1 MHLVQGLLQA
11 VLLAGI
17 DTDGLQGFQL
27 GCNAL
32 VKKVLNREGI
42 PDALLSLL
50 DGTLVILKGMCML
63 LSSLRKQLQDFS
75 PLSIS
80 PWHQTHR

>member
-11 VLLAGI
+11 IFLTGI

-27 GCNAL
+27 GCNAFL
-32 VKKVLNREGI
+32 KKVLNREGI

-50 DGTLVILKGMCML
+50 DGTLIILKGMCML
-63 LSSLRKQLQDFS
+63 LSSLRKQLQDL
-75 PLSIS
+75 P
-80 PWHQTHR
+80 H

>member
-32 VKKVLNREGI
+32 LKKVLNREGI

-63 LSSLRKQLQDFS
+63 WSSLKKQLQEL
-75 PLSIS
+75 PN
-80 PWHQTHR
+80 

>member
-11 VLLAGI
+11 VFLAGI

-32 VKKVLNREGI
+32 LKEVLNREGI
-42 PDALLSLL
+42 PDALLTLL
-50 DGTLVILKGMCML
+50 DGTLVILKGMWMFQA
-63 LSSLRKQLQDFS
+63 SLEQQLQDL
-75 PLSIS
+75 PN
-80 PWHQTHR
+80 